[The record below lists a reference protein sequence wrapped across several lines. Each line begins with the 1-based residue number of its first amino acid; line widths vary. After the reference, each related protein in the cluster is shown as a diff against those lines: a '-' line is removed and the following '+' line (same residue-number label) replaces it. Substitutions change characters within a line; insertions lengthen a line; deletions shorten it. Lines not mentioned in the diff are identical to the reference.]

1 MFAWQKKWF
10 GGSAG
15 HYFIRHPRLIMRSE
29 MRTLLREQLTSGSLD
44 MQLTV
49 LTLLEVGGGDTFAWL
64 GGLRRRGMVCGLV
77 ELCWLQMFLV
87 EEEQRLESRG
97 ANADTRSEKEEAHD
111 DFEEEAA
118 AASAVDRD
126 LVSFG
131 GEESG

>member
-1 MFAWQKKWF
+1 
-10 GGSAG
+10 
-15 HYFIRHPRLIMRSE
+15 MRSE